1 MKHKLEILFE
11 LTWLLEAEGPS
22 DEERRTNSCSDAFF
36 LKEVEGFVGA
46 ASGAAISVAFSCESA
61 VCSRS
66 SSRRRTWYWSRSP
79 GPVEVSSVEDLKQAS
94 TSKPD
99 SKLDIIAQVA

>member
-1 MKHKLEILFE
+1 MVKRRKHKLEILIK
-11 LTWLLEAEGPS
+11 LTWLLEPEGPS
-22 DEERRTNSCSDAFF
+22 EEERRTNSCPVVFF
-36 LKEVEGFVGA
+36 LEEVEGFVGA

-66 SSRRRTWYWSRSP
+66 SSRRRTWYRSWAP

-99 SKLDIIAQVA
+99 S

>member
-1 MKHKLEILFE
+1 MVKHTKRKFEILIE

-22 DEERRTNSCSDAFF
+22 DEERRTNSCPDAFF
-36 LKEVEGFVGA
+36 LEEVEGFVGA
-46 ASGAAISVAFSCESA
+46 ASGAAVSVAFSCESA

-66 SSRRRTWYWSRSP
+66 PSRRRTWYWSWSP

-94 TSKPD
+94 TSKPN
-99 SKLDIIAQVA
+99 S